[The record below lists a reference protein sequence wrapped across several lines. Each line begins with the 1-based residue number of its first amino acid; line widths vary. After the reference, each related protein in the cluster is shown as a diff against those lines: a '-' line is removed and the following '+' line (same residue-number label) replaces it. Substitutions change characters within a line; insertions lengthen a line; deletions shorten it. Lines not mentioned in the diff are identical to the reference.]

1 MYLRYL
7 FSCLLLTI
15 LLCSCCI
22 SSGSAMPIS
31 HHDVHSRT
39 APTGSLPATPSV
51 TSIQYT
57 PNYPLHFIGD
67 SRTVG
72 MQQALTVNGD
82 LPDFTNFT
90 AKVGQGYT
98 WLSEQRT
105 LTTLS
110 PCILLLNPG
119 VNDLGN
125 CSKYQQLYETY
136 ANTCWKD
143 CPIYIIS
150 VNPCSAPC
158 TSVTNASIEAFNNS
172 MEAFVEAYN
181 ANRSAASPD
190 IENVPANART
200 LPIRYIDTYHYLLE
214 TGYSSSDGLHYNADT
229 YRCLYRYILEQ
240 ITEPVGDGSGTY
252 TVSS

>member
-7 FSCLLLTI
+7 FSCLMTAV
-15 LLCSCCI
+15 LLCLCCV
-22 SSGSAMPIS
+22 SSEHILAKPQ
-31 HHDVHSRT
+31 HSVEFRVP
-39 APTGSLPATPSV
+39 PTGSLPETPSI

-72 MQQALTVNGD
+72 MQQALTTNGT
-82 LPDFTNFT
+82 LPDFTSFT

-98 WLSEQRT
+98 WLSEQRD

-110 PCILLLNPG
+110 PRILLLNPG

-158 TSVTNASIEAFNNS
+158 TSVTNASIEAFNTS
-172 MEAFVEAYN
+172 MEAFTEAYN
-181 ANRSAASPD
+181 AKLPTQSPD

-200 LPIRYIDTYHYLLE
+200 LPIHYIDTYHYLLE
-214 TGYSSSDGLHYNADT
+214 TGYSSSDGLHYNAAT
-229 YRCLYRYILEQ
+229 YQRLYRYILEQ